1 MDVKQKPETITDVT
15 RRIEAAIAQKQSRYQ
30 MPTKAKLIT
39 LEIRDVER
47 LIHAAI
53 WGDD

>member
-1 MDVKQKPETITDVT
+1 MKTTESIHELARRVQHQVDEHSLEEIGKVILDV
-15 RRIEAAIAQKQSRYQ
+15 
-30 MPTKAKLIT
+30 
-39 LEIRDVER
+39 RDVER